1 MLNYVKIDQLYK
13 LEKIE
18 SKREKIV
25 ITQSRNYVFYYEYT
39 KKLDNSQVYKF
50 SFYRD
55 KMYPCKAYA
64 IWNQAQQFVQ
74 NDFNLEHSE
83 YDIKSVQIKT
93 LYENKEINKIINDNP
108 NLFWLN
114 TTKIKNIMSSKLD
127 ITETKKDN

>member
-1 MLNYVKIDQLYK
+1 
-13 LEKIE
+13 
-18 SKREKIV
+18 
-25 ITQSRNYVFYYEYT
+25 
-39 KKLDNSQVYKF
+39 
-50 SFYRD
+50 
-55 KMYPCKAYA
+55 MYPCKAYA

-93 LYENKEINKIINDNP
+93 LYENKEINNIINDNP